1 MSSVFQG
8 IRNGV
13 SEFRDL
19 ATGEIKK
26 LSGNIETFSENLG
39 EAFGIPIED
48 SEQVEA
54 KQGETTVLEE
64 AQLPGNS
71 AIYTDPGPPSSPLLG
86 AIAAGGGF
94 VPPSTEPVQGQ
105 KYVTDAKGT
114 GNKETIDP
122 GRARLSAFNG
132 WNLFRYKS
140 KALGNLEDNNNVP
153 KYNVVENKEKAQ
165 LLNPTAKRI
174 VEWSGE
180 NKSDGC
186 VYGLRDF
193 IQCEHYGMIPNN
205 YMVTLRRFPFPAPDD
220 IFNPKTF
227 STEKQQFV
235 ETGQP
240 DIARAITWMSPT
252 LGNELKDIFS
262 FDVGFNWKDVEAQV
276 QTAQSST
283 DRGKVGAFMESNPIL
298 RAVEAGN
305 RGLNA
310 VQSRR
315 LEQLGSGYDPLESTY
330 PNHVYGPLNVI
341 KNMMVRDRGI
351 KFDKEFTLNFYYDL
365 KAYGN
370 TSPKA
375 AFLDT
380 FTNLL
385 VLTSNNAPFW
395 GGAARGVSNGKV
407 GKPFGDMSKLAS
419 GDYKGFLSGIAD
431 QFSSMAGNVIGELTD
446 AVTSGGKKL
455 GPMLNNL
462 IGGQLMDLF
471 GSPQGATVL
480 NAFLTGDPT
489 GQWHLTVGNPMNPA
503 MVIGNLGL
511 QSAKFEFSGPL
522 GYEDFP
528 TKLKVTVTLKPG
540 RPRDKS
546 EIESM
551 FNTGKGRMYILP
563 EGTKDVAFINK
574 SAYGNKDVK
583 TMNAGVATR
592 AAESSMG

>member
-8 IRNGV
+8 ITEGAK
-13 SEFRDL
+13 EYRDL
-19 ATGEIKK
+19 ATGELKT
-26 LSGNIETFSENLG
+26 LSTNLKD
-39 EAFGIPIED
+39 AFGIPVED

-64 AQLPGNS
+64 AQLPGKS
-71 AIYTDPGPPSSPLLG
+71 TIYNDPGPSSSP
-86 AIAAGGGF
+86 IAAGGSS
-94 VPPSTEPVQGQ
+94 VTSATEPVQGQ
-105 KYVTDAKGT
+105 KYVTDANGT

-153 KYNVVENKEKAQ
+153 EYNVAENKEKSR
-165 LLNPTAKRI
+165 LLNPTAKSI
-174 VEWSGE
+174 IEWSGDSQ
-180 NKSDGC
+180 SDGC
-186 VYGLRDF
+186 VYSNRDF

-220 IFNPKTF
+220 IFNPKSF
-227 STEKQQFV
+227 SSEKQQFI

-262 FDVGFNWKDVEAQV
+262 FDVGFNWKDIEAGV

-283 DRGKVGAFMESNPIL
+283 DRGSVGSFMESNPLL
-298 RAVEAGN
+298 RAIEAGN
-305 RGLNA
+305 EGLDPVTA
-310 VQSRR
+310 RR
-315 LEQLGSGYDPLESTY
+315 KAELGAGFDPLSATY

-341 KNMMVRDRGI
+341 KSMMVRDRGI
-351 KFDKEFTLNFYYDL
+351 KFDKEFTLSFYYDM

-380 FTNLL
+380 LTNLL
-385 VLTSNNAPFW
+385 VLTTNNAPFW
-395 GGAARGVSNGKV
+395 GGAARGVSNGKI
-407 GKPFGDMSKLAS
+407 GKPFGDMDKLAS
-419 GDYKGFLSGIAD
+419 GDYLGFFSGVAD
-431 QFSSMAGNVIGELTD
+431 TFSSTASNVLGEITD
-446 AVTSGGKKL
+446 AVTSGGKEI

-462 IGGQLMDLF
+462 VGGQLMDLF

-511 QSAKFEFSGPL
+511 QNAKFEFEGPL

-574 SAYGNKDVK
+574 SAYGNKDTK
-583 TMNAGVATR
+583 NMNAGIVTR
-592 AAESSMG
+592 AQESSLG